1 MSKALL
7 VDFGSTYT
15 KTVIVDLVKEE
26 IIASGYSL
34 TTVDNIVEG
43 LEKSLFKIGIN
54 KKGLLNDF
62 KLKIACSSAA
72 GGLRMISIGLV
83 KELTAEAAKRASLGA
98 GARVL
103 KTYSFKLTSIEIK
116 GIEDINP
123 DIILL
128 AGGTDGGEEET
139 ILYNSQLLAESSIS
153 SIIVIAG
160 NKVASERVKE
170 IFQRRGKSVVLT
182 ENVMPEIGELNIEP
196 AKASIRQIYIDNI
209 VEAKGLKKAE
219 EILDCVLMPTPAAV
233 LKAATLIAEGIYEEK
248 GLGELI
254 VIDIGGATTDVH
266 SIAKGESLSSN
277 IIFRGLPEPYA
288 KRTVEGDLGMR
299 VSAISLIESAGKEK
313 VFKNAGLNYK
323 EINLNGIAKKLSTN
337 IGFLPQRDLELAIE
351 QGLAC
356 TAAELAVE
364 RHVGIL
370 KEIFTPNGRAYIQHG
385 KDLTNIK
392 YVICSGGAMAYSY
405 NPDVILRKV
414 LFNKKNPFLLKPKNP
429 EFMID
434 KKYILW
440 AIGLLA
446 EKLPR
451 LALRIA
457 KKYLV
462 KIENITNR
470 PTNEQSTK
478 T

>member
-1 MSKALL
+1 MGKALL

-15 KTVIVDLVKEE
+15 KTIVIDLIKEK
-26 IIASGYSL
+26 IIASDYSL
-34 TTVDNIVEG
+34 TTVNNIVEG
-43 LEKSLFKIGIN
+43 LEKTLLQIGIN
-54 KKGLLNDF
+54 KEKLLNDF

-72 GGLRMISIGLV
+72 GGLRMVAIGLV

-98 GARVL
+98 GARAL
-103 KTYSFKLTSIEIK
+103 KTYSYKVTSIEK
-116 GIEDINP
+116 KEIEAINP

-139 ILYNSQLLAESSIS
+139 ILYNSRLLAELLIS
-153 SIIVIAG
+153 SIIVIAS
-160 NKVASERVKE
+160 NKVVSEKAKE
-170 IFQRRGKSVVLT
+170 ILQKRGKSVVLT

-196 AKASIRQIYIDNI
+196 AKDSIRQIYIDNI

-219 EILDCVLMPTPAAV
+219 KVLDCVLMPTPAAV
-233 LKAATLIAEGIYEEK
+233 LKAATLLAEGANEEK

-277 IIFRGLPEPYA
+277 TIFRGLPEPNA

-299 VSAISLIESAGKEK
+299 VSALSLIESVGKEK
-313 VFKNAGLNYK
+313 ILKNAGLNCKEVNLK
-323 EINLNGIAKKLSTN
+323 EIVKKLANN
-337 IGFLPQRDLELAIE
+337 IGFIPHTGFKLAIE

-356 TAAELAVE
+356 SAVELAVE

-370 KEIFTPNGRAYIQHG
+370 KEIFTPTGRVYIQHG

-392 YVICSGGAMAYSY
+392 YVIGSGGAIAYSC
-405 NPDVILRKV
+405 NPYIILRKV
-414 LFNKKNPFLLKPKNP
+414 LFNEHNTFFLKPKNP
-429 EFMID
+429 KFLID
-434 KKYILW
+434 KKYMLW

-446 EKLPR
+446 EKLPT
-451 LALRIA
+451 LALKIA
-457 KKYLV
+457 KKYLL
-462 KIENITNR
+462 
-470 PTNEQSTK
+470 
-478 T
+478 